1 MHNIQQ
7 TCVFYDLRFVNEQE
21 LLIQKTTYD
30 KTFVRS
36 ILVQLEFDAPG
47 GWVNI
52 YNEESTVKCM
62 YSRVFKIL
70 P

>member
-7 TCVFYDLRFVNEQE
+7 TCVFYDARFVNEQE

-36 ILVQLEFDAPG
+36 ILVKLEFDAPV

-52 YNEESTVKCM
+52 YNVESNVK
-62 YSRVFKIL
+62 
-70 P
+70 